1 LELGNLFNMSHPIND
16 EILDKL
22 REQGEEL
29 GYSGEVL
36 EKWIWMKF
44 QQLEEK

>member
-1 LELGNLFNMSHPIND
+1 MSHPIND

-29 GYSGEVL
+29 GYSGKVL

>member
-1 LELGNLFNMSHPIND
+1 LELRNLFSVSHPIND

-29 GYSGEVL
+29 GYSGEML

-44 QQLEEK
+44 NQLEEK

>member
-1 LELGNLFNMSHPIND
+1 VSHPIND

-29 GYSGEVL
+29 GYSGEML

-44 QQLEEK
+44 NQLEEK